1 MHFRKEPENLVVS
14 NLRGDEQMIKR
25 TIYGLLAGAAVI
37 FIVLCLPR
45 YIVNLCLTAIAIG
58 GIYEFN
64 QAMKNGDFN
73 PMKVIPYLSCGL
85 LLFITENN
93 SVILYKFSFSIGA
106 LIILGMLIYA
116 LFFTKRTLVDV
127 CLSFFSMLYIPFL
140 LSFVLMTFYI
150 EDVGRS
156 AIWLIIL
163 GACLTDAFAYFVGVR
178 VGKHKLCPNI
188 SPHKTIEGSIGGIVG
203 CCVTYVIYAWYLNKY
218 VGFGIEYWQMAI
230 FAVVVAIFAEI
241 GDLVASSIKRFV
253 KTKDFGSILP
263 GHGGVLDRI
272 DSVLFVAPVVYYC
285 LLLFSNFFVKIG

>member
-1 MHFRKEPENLVVS
+1 ML
-14 NLRGDEQMIKR
+14 KR
-25 TIYGLLAGAAVI
+25 TLFGILAGSAII
-37 FIVLCLPR
+37 FVVLCLPQ
-45 YIVNLCLTAIAIG
+45 YVVNLILTAIAVG

-64 QAMKNGDFN
+64 QAMKKENFN

-85 LLFITENN
+85 LLFITSET
-93 SVILYKFSFSIGA
+93 SLLLYKFSVSIGA

-140 LSFVLMTFYI
+140 LSFVLMTFYL

-163 GACLTDAFAYFVGVR
+163 GACLTDAYAYFVGMKI
-178 VGKHKLCPNI
+178 GKHKLCPNI

-203 CCVTYVIYAWYLNKY
+203 NCVTFLIYAWYLNNY
-218 VGFGIEYWQMAI
+218 VGFGIEYCKMVI
-230 FAVVVAIFAEI
+230 FAVVVAVFAEI

-263 GHGGVLDRI
+263 GHGGILDRI
-272 DSVLFVAPVVYYC
+272 DSVVFVAPVVYYC
-285 LLLFSNFFVKIG
+285 LLLFSDFFVKLV

>member
-1 MHFRKEPENLVVS
+1 ML
-14 NLRGDEQMIKR
+14 KR
-25 TIYGLLAGAAVI
+25 TLFGILAGSAII
-37 FIVLCLPR
+37 FVVLCLPQ
-45 YIVNLCLTAIAIG
+45 YVVNLILTAIAVG

-64 QAMKNGDFN
+64 QAMKKGNFN

-85 LLFITENN
+85 LLFITSET
-93 SVILYKFSFSIGA
+93 SLLLYKFSVSIGA

-140 LSFVLMTFYI
+140 LSFVLMTFYL

-163 GACLTDAFAYFVGVR
+163 GACLTDAYAYFVGMKI
-178 VGKHKLCPNI
+178 GKHKLCPNI

-203 CCVTYVIYAWYLNKY
+203 NCVTFLIYAWYLNNY
-218 VGFGIEYWQMAI
+218 VGFGIEYWKMVI
-230 FAVVVAIFAEI
+230 FAVVVAVFAEI

-263 GHGGVLDRI
+263 GHGGILDRI
-272 DSVLFVAPVVYYC
+272 DSVVFVAPVVYYC
-285 LLLFSNFFVKIG
+285 LLLFSDFFVKLV

>member
-1 MHFRKEPENLVVS
+1 
-14 NLRGDEQMIKR
+14 MIKK

-45 YIVNLCLTAIAIG
+45 YVVNVILTAVAVG

-64 QAMKNGDFN
+64 QAMKKGDFN
-73 PMKVIPYLSCGL
+73 PMKIIPYLSCGL
-85 LLFITENN
+85 LLFITAEN
-93 SVILYKFSFSIGA
+93 SLIFYKFSFSIIA

-140 LSFVLMTFYI
+140 LSFVLLTLYL
-150 EDVGRS
+150 ENVGRS

-163 GACLTDAFAYFVGVR
+163 GACLTDAFAYFVGMR
-178 VGKHKLCPNI
+178 IGKHKLCPNI
-188 SPHKTIEGSIGGIVG
+188 SPNKTIEGSIGGIVG
-203 CCVTYVIYAWYLNKY
+203 NIITFLIYAWYLNKY

-230 FAVVVAIFAEI
+230 FAVVVAIFAEV

-285 LLLFSNFFVKIG
+285 LLLFSDFFVKIG